1 MSSPPSVP
9 HPTGPLNANDPPP
22 TDDHPLPIVLGLDPG
37 TATLGFAVV
46 ADRGRGNLYLVEAGA
61 IVTSP
66 DQPIAERLTRLH
78 EGVLEVIGCCGP
90 TESAIERLFF
100 SRNVTSALAVGQAR
114 GAVILAVAQSGL
126 SIAEYTP
133 AEIKQSVTS
142 YGNADKRQVQEM
154 VRILLRLTAAPRPD
168 DVADAA
174 AIAICHHHSR
184 RLTRLVAGGR

>member
-1 MSSPPSVP
+1 MNDSPTDQAPNHPPSTT
-9 HPTGPLNANDPPP
+9 HD
-22 TDDHPLPIVLGLDPG
+22 PLPTTVLGLDPG

-46 ADRGRGNLYLVEAGA
+46 ADRGRGNLHLIEGGA

-78 EGVLEVIGCCGP
+78 AGILEVIERCAP
-90 TESAIERLFF
+90 TEAAIERLFF

-114 GAVILAVAQSGL
+114 GAVILAAAQRGL

-154 VRILLRLTAAPRPD
+154 VRILLRLTVAPRPD

-184 RLTRLVAGGR
+184 RLARLVSGAR